1 MIKLSLNLTGLTIPE
16 FIEKCRTIVTAM
28 TGNASFL
35 TPNPA
40 LADIS
45 AALDALEATYQ
56 LGLRGDHDAKE
67 LQMEQRS
74 DVNALMVQLK
84 TYVENTSGDDTIK
97 AQSSGVDL
105 RKSPERQSTIG
116 VPQNVRAFPGTDQG
130 DGRLMWDGVKNRKKY
145 LVYSTTD
152 FADINNQSKW
162 TLVGNTGQRFFDLT
176 GLTSGTRYA
185 FFIIALG
192 TREVMSAA
200 SDPAIMTAP

>member
-1 MIKLSLNLTGLTIPE
+1 MIQLALNLTGLTIPE

-84 TYVENTSGDDTIK
+84 SYVENTSGDDTSV
-97 AQSSGVDL
+97 AQSSGIDL
-105 RKSPERQSTIG
+105 RKTPERHNTVD
-116 VPQNVRAFPGTDQG
+116 VPQNVRAFASTDEG
-130 DGRLMWDGVKNRKKY
+130 EGRLMWDGVKNRKKNM
-145 LVYSTTD
+145 VYSTTD
-152 FADINNQSKW
+152 LADINNQDKW
-162 TLVGNTGQRFFDLT
+162 TLLGTTGQRFFDVS
-176 GLTSGTRYA
+176 GLTSGTKYA
-185 FFIIALG
+185 FFVVSLG
-192 TREVMSAA
+192 SREVISEA
-200 SDPAIMTAP
+200 SDPAIMMAP